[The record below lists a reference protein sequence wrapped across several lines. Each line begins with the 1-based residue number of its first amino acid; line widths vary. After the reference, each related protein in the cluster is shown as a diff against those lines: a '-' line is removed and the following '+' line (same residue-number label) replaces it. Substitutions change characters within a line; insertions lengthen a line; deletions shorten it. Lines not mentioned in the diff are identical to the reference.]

1 MENETAVAEK
11 TRREKI
17 EEWESELAQHMARI
31 EEFKIHEKNLL
42 LQLKAGERLDAIKV
56 GEVYDAAGK
65 DLSPKGVADKV
76 YHIPLRSDVQLEANI
91 KKVREAIKHGTEMA
105 RRVND
110 KIHALRN
117 EEFNELADEA
127 TQEVYRKYFE
137 WLDGYKHVRDLYW
150 NELVPTIQKAWEIDR
165 KFPER
170 GRKFGVNANA
180 IISVMS
186 HFRQGEFVSMEATI
200 DKILY
205 MADIEKVGKP
215 LIEKHDSGGLPEVA
229 EGPFFQES
237 EFHN

>member
-1 MENETAVAEK
+1 MEQTKELTRQERIEAYQAEHDRRMGNVEEFNAQLTKLKLTVLVMDKEKKQEVEATLDTFPDMSAKGMVDKILQLPMQKRTQLNENITKLELAIENET
-11 TRREKI
+11 RR
-17 EEWESELAQHMARI
+17 A
-31 EEFKIHEKNLL
+31 
-42 LQLKAGERLDAIKV
+42 
-56 GEVYDAAGK
+56 
-65 DLSPKGVADKV
+65 
-76 YHIPLRSDVQLEANI
+76 
-91 KKVREAIKHGTEMA
+91 REALGKKKAIEA
-105 RRVND
+105 QIYDEN
-110 KIHALRN
+110 
-117 EEFNELADEA
+117 ADEQA
-127 TQEVYRKYFE
+127 KEVYRKYFE

-186 HFRQGEFVSMEATI
+186 HFRQGEFVSMEATV

-215 LIEKHDSGGLPEVA
+215 LLEKHDSGGWPEVA

-237 EFHN
+237 EFHK

>member
-1 MENETAVAEK
+1 MEQTKEL
-11 TRREKI
+11 TRQE
-17 EEWESELAQHMARI
+17 RI
-31 EEFKIHEKNLL
+31 EAYQAEH
-42 LQLKAGERLDAIKV
+42 D
-56 GEVYDAAGK
+56 
-65 DLSPKGVADKV
+65 
-76 YHIPLRSDVQLEANI
+76 
-91 KKVREAIKHGTEMA
+91 
-105 RRVND
+105 RRMGNV
-110 KIHALRN
+110 
-117 EEFNELADEA
+117 EEFNAQLTKLKLTALVMDKEKKQEVEATLDTFPDMSAKGMVDKILQLPMQKRTQLNENITKLELAIENEKRRAMEA
-127 TQEVYRKYFE
+127 LGKKKAIEAQIYNENAYEQAKEVYRKYFE

-186 HFRQGEFVSMEATI
+186 HFRQGEFVSMEATV

-215 LIEKHDSGGLPEVA
+215 LLEKHDSGGWPEVA
-229 EGPFFQES
+229 EGLFFQES